1 MDATALDACKDR
13 DQGLLTMSLDN
24 EPALSAGPLPRRLT
38 TEGTNH
44 QKSLLDPSTIPSFF
58 LITFQ

>member
-24 EPALSAGPLPRRLT
+24 EPALSAGPLPCP
-38 TEGTNH
+38 GA
-44 QKSLLDPSTIPSFF
+44 
-58 LITFQ
+58 